1 MLHSFGTTCTGESV
15 FENQSITV
23 TPSRVEC
30 NLSSACGSPVVLIFF
45 FFLLFLFFFPYLFFH
60 SFDKQSN
67 ESCDSCGSCSNETNN
82 TTTSANTSCNGSA
95 IKFIL
100 KKDRP
105 HVEFDHLSIVS
116 EESQR
121 TPSQEDTNG
130 GGGGGNNG
138 TATATNSH
146 QCHLPGGGGG
156 GKGGCGGAAGK
167 QVPESPLSDLQSV
180 MPPLKHFE
188 TIQYENVGPG
198 NVG

>member
-1 MLHSFGTTCTGESV
+1 MM
-15 FENQSITV
+15 
-23 TPSRVEC
+23 
-30 NLSSACGSPVVLIFF
+30 
-45 FFLLFLFFFPYLFFH
+45 
-60 SFDKQSN
+60 QSN
-67 ESCDSCGSCSNETNN
+67 ESCDSCGTCSNEANN
-82 TTTSANTSCNGSA
+82 TTTSANSCNGSN

-121 TPSQEDTNG
+121 TPSQEDSNG
-130 GGGGGNNG
+130 G
-138 TATATNSH
+138 AANSH
-146 QCHLPGGGGG
+146 LHQHQGISI
-156 GKGGCGGAAGK
+156 AGK

-188 TIQYENVGPG
+188 SIQYENIGPG